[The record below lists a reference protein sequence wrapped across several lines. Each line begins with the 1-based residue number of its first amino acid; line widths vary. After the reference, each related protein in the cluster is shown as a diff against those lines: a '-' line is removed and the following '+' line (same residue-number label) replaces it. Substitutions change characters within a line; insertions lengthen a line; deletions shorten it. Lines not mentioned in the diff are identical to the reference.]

1 MPTSA
6 EIRTWANGEGGYQI
20 GPKGNIP
27 THVRDA
33 YDAAHPGL
41 NGDDVMPGVTDYPD
55 PGFEAAFAD
64 EPPGDTGETPPS
76 RPKTRTRGSGSGAK
90 PGPRFSFGRRGN
102 STGKQGKPKRKRI
115 PVDDLISS
123 AWGVL
128 ARLATPL
135 PPLQRTL
142 RVQAPVAG
150 ILLEDAVKD
159 TAADVLLQPVAR
171 FAQQGK
177 TVTALLGPPVIVT
190 AISVHIAQAAAQDQ
204 QPNPVFLGIAH
215 EALRGSLMTW
225 MDVAGPK
232 FEQAIAHEKE
242 FEEKYGTSVDQ
253 FMAWLF
259 SPPVSEAD
267 QAGMQA
273 EEDAIR
279 RAQGM
284 AAA

>member
-6 EIRTWANGEGGYQI
+6 EIRSWANGEGGYPI

-27 THVRDA
+27 AHVRDA
-33 YDAAHPGL
+33 YDAAHPSP
-41 NGDDVMPGVTDYPD
+41 NGDTITSDITDYPD
-55 PGFEAAFAD
+55 PDFEAAFAD
-64 EPPGDTGETPPS
+64 EPPETGETPPQ
-76 RPKTRTRGSGSGAK
+76 RPKRSGRGSGSRAK
-90 PGPRFSFGRRGN
+90 NGRSGFFGKRTSG
-102 STGKQGKPKRKRI
+102 TGKAKRKRI
-115 PVDDLISS
+115 PVDDLIGS
-123 AWGVL
+123 AWNIL
-128 ARLATPL
+128 AKLATPL

-150 ILLEDAVKD
+150 ILLEDTVRD
-159 TAADVLLQPVAR
+159 TAVDTVLQPLAR
-171 FAQQGK
+171 FAAQGK
-177 TVTALLGPPVIVT
+177 TVTALLGPPVIVS
-190 AISVHIAQAAAQDQ
+190 AISVHLTQAAAAES
-204 QPNPVFLGIAH
+204 QPNPVFLAIAQ

-242 FEEKYGTSVDQ
+242 FEEKYGQGVDE

-259 SPPVSEAD
+259 SPPVNPEDRA
-267 QAGMQA
+267 AAEA

-284 AAA
+284 TV